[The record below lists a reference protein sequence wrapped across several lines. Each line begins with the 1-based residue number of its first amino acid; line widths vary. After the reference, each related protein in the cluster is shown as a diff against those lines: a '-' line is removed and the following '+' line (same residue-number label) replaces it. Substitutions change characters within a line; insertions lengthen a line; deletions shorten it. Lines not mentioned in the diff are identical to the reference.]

1 MCNALSTYL
10 DHDNACSVFAA
21 ADSYQCQGLK
31 MEAFSKIV
39 QHFALTARSEG
50 WVALTKG
57 QLSEVSCHLRYIGIW
72 LRFCPARSHQVFI
85 PAYIR
90 IPCSPVHIVHFLL
103 SRMFS
108 SCVLSF
114 LFSRSHSPFPVC
126 PRGHMIISS
135 SPVLFFRVCCPV
147 CSL

>member
-50 WVALTKG
+50 WTALTKG
-57 QLSEVSCHLRYIGIW
+57 QLSEVNCYVNYS
-72 LRFCPARSHQVFI
+72 S
-85 PAYIR
+85 
-90 IPCSPVHIVHFLL
+90 L
-103 SRMFS
+103 SGYDGVS
-108 SCVLSF
+108 VS
-114 LFSRSHSPFPVC
+114 
-126 PRGHMIISS
+126 GY
-135 SPVLFFRVCCPV
+135 RV
-147 CSL
+147 